1 MQQLQNRAGQALP
14 MLCKQKSAFS
24 LTWHA
29 ETSPMDFLGVGTSW
43 LLVTYLSM
51 RSGLALDLTST
62 HLEVPH
68 PTPDMEP
75 LAPMPL
81 ILITTA
87 DHKLQLWSFISTS
100 KHTLVINAATSTSLD
115 ALNTMPYVNI

>member
-1 MQQLQNRAGQALP
+1 M
-14 MLCKQKSAFS
+14 
-24 LTWHA
+24 
-29 ETSPMDFLGVGTSW
+29 SW

-51 RSGLALDLTST
+51 CAGLALDLTST
-62 HLEVPH
+62 NVEVPH
-68 PTPDMEP
+68 PTPDMNP

-100 KHTLVINAATSTSLD
+100 KHFHVINAAKSISLH
-115 ALNTMPYVNI
+115 ALLPR